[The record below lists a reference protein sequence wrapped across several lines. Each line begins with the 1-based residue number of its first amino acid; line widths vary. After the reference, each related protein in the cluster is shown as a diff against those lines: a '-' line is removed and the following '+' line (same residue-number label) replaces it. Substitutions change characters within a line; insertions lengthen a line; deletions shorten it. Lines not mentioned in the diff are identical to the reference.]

1 MDASLEVL
9 SQLDAITRT
18 YIVPAF
24 FLPSHMNTV
33 TLVTI
38 LLVFSSFIHSFM
50 FVGLFVCV
58 CGSLVTWQVGDL
70 VLADLLFCSMLKS
83 ILMSVCLLVL
93 VCTVYNEKHIYFTPI
108 NNMDR
113 YEDCDTTRK
122 VCIM

>member
-93 VCTVYNEKHIYFTPI
+93 VCTVYNEKHIYFAPI